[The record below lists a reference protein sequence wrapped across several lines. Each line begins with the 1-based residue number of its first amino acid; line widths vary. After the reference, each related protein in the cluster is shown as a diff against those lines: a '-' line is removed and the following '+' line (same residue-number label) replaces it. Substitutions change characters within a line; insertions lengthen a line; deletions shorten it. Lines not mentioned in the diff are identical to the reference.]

1 MTEPLEHWRRWIGR
15 TQECSEVID
24 LLRARAMQATLDD
37 TAAALDPG
45 DALPPLWHWLYFWNA
60 APHSAL
66 GPDGHAA
73 RGEFLPPIN
82 LPRRMVAGGRLKF
95 LRPLA
100 AGTMA
105 KRRSTVANVEKK
117 RGNTGQL
124 VFVTIVHEISDK
136 TGPCIQEEQDVVFR
150 EAAKPGEHTPA
161 GDAAPAVLPWRDQI
175 TPDPLLLF
183 RYSALTFNGH
193 RIHYQLKYA
202 TEDEGYPG
210 LVVHGSLLATLM
222 ARLVRRKAPDRK
234 VTGFRFRALRPIFDN
249 APFTVGGK
257 AMPDGTGAEV
267 WIADP
272 GGSLAMKGQVDLA

>member
-1 MTEPLEHWRRWIGR
+1 MTEPLDHWRRWIGR
-15 TQECSEVID
+15 TQEATEVID

-37 TAAALDPG
+37 AAAPLEPG
-45 DALPPLWHWLYFWNA
+45 NALPPLWHWLYFWNA

-82 LPRRMVAGGRLKF
+82 LPRRMLAGGRLKF

-105 KRRSTVANVEKK
+105 RRRSTIANVFKK
-117 RGNTGQL
+117 RGNTGHL
-124 VFVTIVHEISDK
+124 VFVTIAHEIADK

-150 EAAKPGEHTPA
+150 EAAKPGELPQ
-161 GDAAPAVLPWRDQI
+161 GEAAPAVVPWRHKV

-193 RIHYQLKYA
+193 RIHYQLDYA
-202 TEDEGYPG
+202 TEEEGYPG

-222 ARLVRRKAPDRK
+222 AGLVRREKPERT
-234 VTGFRFRALRPIFDN
+234 VTGFQYRATRPVFST
-249 APFTVGGK
+249 APFTVGGR
-257 AMPDGTGAEV
+257 AGQDGAGADV
-267 WIADP
+267 WVTDP
-272 GGSLAMKGQVDLA
+272 GGRLAMKGKVEFA